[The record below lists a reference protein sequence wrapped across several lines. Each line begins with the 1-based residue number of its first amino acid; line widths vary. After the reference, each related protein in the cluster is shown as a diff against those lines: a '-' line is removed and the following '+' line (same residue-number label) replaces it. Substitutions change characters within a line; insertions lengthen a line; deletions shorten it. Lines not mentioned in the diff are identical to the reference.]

1 MPVHD
6 YNRHA
11 KTAYLRVGETIVDN
25 QGSEDCKPS
34 GNQGWLRSINKNFGH
49 PSELM

>member
-1 MPVHD
+1 VVLWG
-6 YNRHA
+6 
-11 KTAYLRVGETIVDN
+11 AYIFAVNWVGETIVDN